1 MKLRTD
7 YAQMVE
13 ELIEKYGS
21 IDNAVERIGVAR
33 MTLYDIRNGV
43 TKTPATNTY
52 IKMINGLEETNDGT
66 H

>member
-21 IDNAVERIGVAR
+21 IDNAVEHIGVAR

-52 IKMINGLEETNDGT
+52 IKMINGLEETKDGT
-66 H
+66 N